1 MRMNTDTDTP
11 AERARKSAAARLAAA
26 ENKVVLIGMSHNTAS
41 VEMREK
47 LSVQVCL
54 SRVCH

>member
-1 MRMNTDTDTP
+1 MNTDTDTP

-26 ENKVVLIGMSHNTAS
+26 ENKVVLIGMSHKTAS